1 MEKERKIKILS
12 LVALIVAVLGL
23 TVAFAALSQ
32 TLTINGTASVDAANW
47 DVRFESLDGTYNVS
61 PTLSRTPNPSGS
73 LYAENLEISNDGSTA
88 NVVGVLLE
96 RPGDFVTYDFK
107 ISNKGTIDAKISNI
121 EENTPVFGNLAEG
134 DEIKDIVISGTPD
147 PSDVELFNK
156 YFIFKLTYTDT
167 GKEVSLDDVI
177 RAGEEKNVTLTIGI
191 DIEAP
196 KAPGGGT
203 DENGDGTALFVKNL
217 GMKVLYVQQ

>member
-1 MEKERKIKILS
+1 MEKERKIKVLS

-61 PTLSRTPNPSGS
+61 PTLSRTPGS
-73 LYAENLEISNDGSTA
+73 TEVLYAENLEISEDGSTA
-88 NVVGVLLE
+88 NVVGVLLG
-96 RPGDFVTYDFK
+96 RPGDYATYDFK

-121 EENTPVFGNLAEG
+121 EENTPVFGNSVEG
-134 DEIKDIVISGTPD
+134 EELKDMVISGTPD
-147 PSDVELFNK
+147 PRDVELFNK

-196 KAPGGGT
+196 KAPGNT
-203 DENGDGTALFVKNL
+203 DEAGNPFLVKNL

>member
-1 MEKERKIKILS
+1 MEKEGKIKVLS

-23 TVAFAALSQ
+23 TIAFAALSQ
-32 TLTINGTASVDAANW
+32 TLTINGTASVNAANW

-61 PTLSRTPNPSGS
+61 PELSRTDESGS
-73 LYAENLEISNDGSTA
+73 LYAENLEISEDGSTA
-88 NVVGVLLE
+88 NVVGVLLG
-96 RPGDFVTYDFK
+96 RPGDYATYDFK

-121 EENTPVFGNLAEG
+121 EENTPVFGNSVEG
-134 DEIKDIVISGTPD
+134 EELKDMVISGTPD
-147 PSDVELFNK
+147 PRDVELFNK

-177 RAGEEKNVTLTIGI
+177 KAGEEKNVTLTIGI

-196 KAPGGGT
+196 KAPGNT
-203 DENGDGTALFVKNL
+203 DEDGNPFLVKNL